1 MNRLIAF
8 LARFLGKVVLPSLEA
23 VQVSQ
28 AQQIAANNRLES
40 SIDQLRVHILHME
53 SQFALIST
61 QLTACRAELAA
72 TQAVIKAVN
81 TEYDPLLPDSTTLVN

>member
-1 MNRLIAF
+1 MNRLIAS
-8 LARFLGKVVLPSLEA
+8 LSRFLGNLILPSLKA

-28 AQQIAANNRLES
+28 EKQIAANSRLEK
-40 SIDQLRVHILHME
+40 SIDQLRVHILHTE

-72 TQAVIKAVN
+72 TQAVINAVN
-81 TEYDPLLPDSTTLVN
+81 AECNPLLPDSMTLVN